1 MKLTEEEKS
10 TGMCILMIIV
20 LSAMIFLA
28 AIVTGCSSNTAKANT
43 NVPENE
49 LLKYKHLTS
58 EQEELL
64 RAYNHLLHRVWVDKP
79 VYVEECLSE
88 TDEFI
93 ELYNLLDGNWADTFS
108 FYNEEDSIA
117 YNINWANE
125 SPYDP
130 GCTRVVKHIV
140 IPEPSKSR
148 IRSVFGITGD
158 E

>member
-1 MKLTEEEKS
+1 MKLSEEEKS

-28 AIVTGCSSNTAKANT
+28 AIVGCSSQPVRANI
-43 NVPENE
+43 PENE
-49 LLKYKHLTS
+49 LLKLRHQVN
-58 EQEELL
+58 EQDGLL
-64 RAYNHLLHRVWVDKP
+64 RAYNHLLHRIWVDKP

-88 TDEFI
+88 TDEFL
-93 ELYNLLDGNWADTFS
+93 ELYNLLDGDWADTFS

>member
-1 MKLTEEEKS
+1 MNISEEEKN
-10 TGMCILMIIV
+10 GVFAIISIV
-20 LSAMIFLA
+20 IFAALIFCA
-28 AIVTGCSSNTAKANT
+28 AIVSSCAPHRAKA

-49 LLKYKHLTS
+49 LLKYKHLAS

-64 RAYNHLLHRVWVDKP
+64 RAYNHLLHRIWVDKP

-88 TDEFI
+88 TDEFV

-108 FYNEEDSIA
+108 FYSEEDSIA
-117 YNINWANE
+117 YNINWENE

-148 IRSVFGITGD
+148 IRSVFGITED